1 MQYIS
6 SFFGLG
12 GPSPTNPNVFL
23 YDSREDSD
31 FSTLTDMT
39 KANVLA
45 RKARAVL
52 GFNGYLN
59 PIRGRK
65 SNKYH
70 FTCLKYQQPS
80 SITLDN
86 SYDIVQQDP
95 AKGLSGNCSI
105 AASQSYSFLN
115 TGGNTT
121 VFLTTGMIAGQPI
134 TMPPMNLHDGN
145 CPYGQSATGYIV
157 SRYVRDTGV
166 TATGTCS
173 AGGPT
178 GVCTFATYTAT
189 ETPVYACT
197 MMGLPTSFYATGSN
211 GQPGISAGANYNG
224 QFAQTQSGVDESPV
238 LDKAFFYSPQFRA
251 FCKFDTTDF
260 DAIVSDPGTRP
271 KMKFK
276 QSKLFI

>member
-115 TGGNTT
+115 TSGNTT

-145 CPYGQSATGYIV
+145 CPYGQIATGFIG

-173 AGGPT
+173 AGGAT
-178 GVCTFATYTAT
+178 GICTYTTVTAN
-189 ETPVYACT
+189 ETPAYACT
-197 MMGLPTSFYATGSN
+197 MMGLPTSFYATGTN
-211 GQPGISAGANYNG
+211 GTPGISAGANYNG
-224 QFAQTQSGVDESPV
+224 EFAQTQSGVDEAPI
-238 LDKAFFYSPQFRA
+238 LNKAFFYSSVLRA
-251 FCKFDTTDF
+251 FCKLDANDF
-260 DAIVSDPGTRP
+260 DAVTSDPGTRP
-271 KMKFK
+271 KMRFK
-276 QSKLFI
+276 QSNLAI

>member
-6 SFFGLG
+6 SFFGLA
-12 GPSPTNPNVFL
+12 GPSATNPNVFL
-23 YDSREDSD
+23 YDSREPSD

-45 RKARAVL
+45 RTARAVL
-52 GFNGYLN
+52 GFNGFLN

-95 AKGLSGNCSI
+95 TKGLSGNCSI

-115 TGGNTT
+115 TSGNTT

-145 CPYGQSATGYIV
+145 CPYGQVATGYIV

-173 AGGPT
+173 AGGAT
-178 GVCTFATYTAT
+178 GICTFTAYTAT
-189 ETPVYACT
+189 ETPAYACT

-211 GQPGISAGANYNG
+211 GTPGISANANYNG
-224 QFAQTQSGVDESPV
+224 QFAQTQSGVDEAPI
-238 LDKAFFYSPQFRA
+238 LDKAFFYSSVLRG
-251 FCKFDTTDF
+251 FCKLDANDF
-260 DAIVSDPGTRP
+260 TAITSDPGTRP
-271 KMKFK
+271 KMRFK
-276 QSKLFI
+276 QSNLAI